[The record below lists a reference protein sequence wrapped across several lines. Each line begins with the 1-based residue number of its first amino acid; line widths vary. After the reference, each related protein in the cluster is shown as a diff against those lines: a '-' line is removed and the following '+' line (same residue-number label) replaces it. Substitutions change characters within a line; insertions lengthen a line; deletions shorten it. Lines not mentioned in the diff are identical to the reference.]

1 MSHIVAFTVSQKS
14 KNLYQLP
21 IASTML
27 HFAAYD
33 FTYFVQQCTELTTNC
48 MATGLVDAVSLTAP
62 KEYIRKCHPYF
73 QILVLED
80 FEQITLD
87 FAIDYICRTQGIGL
101 EELWATHISAKQP
114 FWKAVF
120 HRISAYKSGSA
131 INQWDNLL
139 RMQQYALSKLA
150 FIFDGTPVTAVEYRM
165 RKEYYDLAFSI
176 LSEKMGYQD
185 ADLPHI
191 KYYTPALCPGAPTVL
206 GRLSNELA
214 AIVSPMAAPTRS
226 KRTAKPTVTA
236 LQDQSAGL
244 VLNHLSQLS
253 RPGPMEAR
261 TAMEACDPMP
271 DRIYI
276 PTSFKA
282 ILDLEFNE
290 IIENAIRIVRSPE
303 TNLFV
308 LASTEHLESMTD
320 EVPEFSPAP
329 APVTLDTPEEVPLES
344 PDPVEEEEEIPSPT
358 LLDSA
363 EQEMPA
369 WQPDPPTPSP
379 PAIESAPLPEEP
391 APFQEEA
398 TPFQNELP
406 PSAAPVEPMFI
417 ASAFEETAADAP
429 ANSADNAPPKDAP
442 VAVQNL
448 FSSSFDRLHQIAELT
463 NDMSFQS
470 SPHHIGEDLN
480 VRCQLI
486 QTALRSNI
494 GRQENAKEFDEWSRS
509 LMKLRISV
517 VRKQCSIDYLE
528 RFLDST
534 EQVYQLQLASA

>member
-1 MSHIVAFTVSQKS
+1 MNHIVAFTVSQKS
-14 KNLYQLP
+14 KNIYQLP

-33 FTYFVQQCTELTTNC
+33 FAYFVQQCTELTSDC
-48 MATGLVDAVSLTAP
+48 LATGTVDAVSLSAP

-73 QILVLED
+73 QILVHED

-101 EELWATHISAKQP
+101 EELWATHISAQQP

-139 RMQQYALSKLA
+139 RMQQYAISKLA
-150 FIFDGTPVTAVEYRM
+150 FIFDGTPVTSVEYRT

-176 LSEKMGYQD
+176 LSEKLGYAD
-185 ADLPHI
+185 TDLPHI
-191 KYYTPALCPGAPTVL
+191 KYYTPALFPGASTVL
-206 GRLSNELA
+206 GRLSTELE
-214 AIVSPMAAPTRS
+214 AIVLPMATPPRS
-226 KRTAKPTVTA
+226 KRFAKQNITA

-244 VLNHLSQLS
+244 VLNHLQQLS

-261 TAMEACDPMP
+261 TAIEACESMP

-308 LASTEHLESMTD
+308 LASTEQLESVFEEAPIFPSASASAPAVLEHPED
-320 EVPEFSPAP
+320 VPAEPPAP
-329 APVTLDTPEEVPLES
+329 EIL
-344 PDPVEEEEEIPSPT
+344 EEEE
-358 LLDSA
+358 L
-363 EQEMPA
+363 
-369 WQPDPPTPSP
+369 P
-379 PAIESAPLPEEP
+379 PALPDIVEEAPPSLIPDTLVEQPPAPLPEMP
-391 APFQEEA
+391 APFQNDMMM
-398 TPFQNELP
+398 P
-406 PSAAPVEPMFI
+406 AAPVEPMFLE
-417 ASAFEETAADAP
+417 SAFEDPADDS
-429 ANSADNAPPKDAP
+429 SASESDNAPTKDAP

-448 FSSSFDRLHQIAELT
+448 FSSSFDRLRQIAELT
-463 NDMSFQS
+463 NDMSFPP
-470 SPHHIGEDLN
+470 SPNHIGEDLN

-509 LMKLRISV
+509 LMKLRINV

-534 EQVYQLQLASA
+534 EQTYRLTSA